1 MRIKEYIK
9 EFKNSK
15 IVKDAI
21 SKLKP
26 TWSVI
31 KNNGGYKILIIS
43 MLITIIFLPI
53 NALIKLIGKI
63 MIGTSSIIGFSNIL
77 DMIDLISDGYYWRG
91 ESIVTI
97 ILFLIIAGI
106 LSIIT
111 YIVTTFIIS
120 NANFRSFKIL
130 AEEERVVSIGEY
142 FKLAFNNLIP
152 YSWKFF
158 LNVILPILIINIM
171 GNIINLLPFIKG
183 VAIANFIVSIISYAL
198 IFRFFAMMLN
208 IDYEKAVTEFSPYWF
223 TFAIIAYLVQII
235 TNLSI
240 VTTFIEMIFIL
251 YSVLLLTKSKYYYQ
265 EE

>member
-1 MRIKEYIK
+1 
-9 EFKNSK
+9 
-15 IVKDAI
+15 
-21 SKLKP
+21 
-26 TWSVI
+26 
-31 KNNGGYKILIIS
+31 
-43 MLITIIFLPI
+43 
-53 NALIKLIGKI
+53 
-63 MIGTSSIIGFSNIL
+63 
-77 DMIDLISDGYYWRG
+77 
-91 ESIVTI
+91 
-97 ILFLIIAGI
+97 
-106 LSIIT
+106 
-111 YIVTTFIIS
+111 
-120 NANFRSFKIL
+120 
-130 AEEERVVSIGEY
+130 
-142 FKLAFNNLIP
+142 
-152 YSWKFF
+152 
-158 LNVILPILIINIM
+158 M